1 MSRQPAKKLLTLS
14 SPRAFYLA
22 IVAAVVLAVAT
33 GFALYVL
40 ISHTNADA
48 ATNLMRETTKTRADG
63 MEERIAAME
72 ASLQKIAARNDVV
85 ATLGAAIEN
94 DAALEMLAQKIR
106 DQNSAFTQVDLIP
119 RGKSENFPLSFAELD
134 QVKRTEKGEVTSPEA
149 IMIDGAY
156 IFYVSTPVWN
166 AKRDQIEGTLF
177 VIQNIDRIKEIV
189 SGFDPTYGSTSLV
202 QTFYGLEPRIVFTIG
217 DIAPQLRVTDL
228 AQIGT
233 SHWHILFTPSPEF
246 YKNQGVS
253 PVVLMGILAGL
264 GIVLAIVVIFLL
276 RAARSADLK
285 LYKTMKGPASA
296 RKISKNKKDNK
307 AATTTAEDEENETAT
322 SSAANDMNEISDPL
336 FQHHD
341 MLDISDT
348 EIEEEPESQPKAP
361 VPAPAAFAPAA
372 MAPAPEPVAPVPA
385 PATSGTINP
394 AIFRDYDIRG
404 DAGLHLPDEVVYSI
418 GQAIGSEA
426 ISRGQIRL
434 AVGADGRLSS
444 PRIKEA
450 LVNGI
455 LATGANVVD
464 IGNVPSPILYFV
476 TETTDIQSGV
486 IVTASHNPA
495 SDNGFK
501 IILKGKTLSDDG
513 ITALKNRIT
522 NKNLSH
528 GKGVLS
534 KNSYTA
540 AYLEKIT
547 SDIAL
552 SDSLKVVIDCA
563 NGIAGEVAPRL
574 LGDLGCEVVPLF
586 CDVDGNFPNHE
597 PDPSVDSNLKALVAK
612 VLAEKAD
619 LGIALDGDGDRLVAV
634 SSSGKIVAPDRLLM
648 VFAKDIVSRH
658 PGTDVVFDVKCTRRL
673 NSLISGYG
681 GRPLMWKS
689 GHAHIKAKMK
699 ETGAMLGGELSGHI
713 FFKERWY
720 GFDDGLYAAARLL
733 EILTTRGQSFDAVLS
748 TLPVSAITPE
758 IRIPVDEEQKFE
770 LIQRLVTRGDFSG
783 GKITTLDGLRVDF
796 SKGWGLIR
804 ASNTSAC
811 LTLRFE
817 ADNDEMLNKIRDM
830 FRKQMKAIIPDVNT
844 NF

>member
-1 MSRQPAKKLLTLS
+1 MSKQPTKKSVVLS
-14 SPRAFYLA
+14 SPKAFYLA
-22 IVAAVVLAVAT
+22 IVAAVILAVAT
-33 GFALYVL
+33 GLALYIL

-48 ATNLMRETTKTRADG
+48 AANLMKETTKTRAG
-63 MEERIAAME
+63 GVEERIAAME
-72 ASLQKIAARNDVV
+72 ASLQKIAARDDVV
-85 ATLGAAIEN
+85 ATLGSTIEN
-94 DAALEMLAQKIR
+94 DATLDVLAQKIR
-106 DQNSAFTQVDLIP
+106 GGNSAFTQVNLIP
-119 RGKSENFPLSFAELD
+119 HGKSENFPLSFAELD
-134 QVKRTEKGEVTSPEA
+134 QVKRTEKGEVTYPEA
-149 IMIDGAY
+149 ILVDGAY
-156 IFYVSTPVWN
+156 IFYISTPIWN
-166 AKRDQIEGTLF
+166 AKRDRIEGTLF
-177 VIQNIDRIKEIV
+177 VIQGIDRIKEIV
-189 SGFDPTYGSTSLV
+189 SEFNTADGSTSLV
-202 QTFYGLEPRIVFTIG
+202 QTFYGLEPRMVFTIG
-217 DIAPQLRVTDL
+217 DIAPQLRIKDMV
-228 AQIGT
+228 QIGA

-246 YKNQGVS
+246 YKNQSIS
-253 PVVLMGILAGL
+253 PAVLMGILAGL

-276 RAARSADLK
+276 RAARNADLK

-296 RKISKNKKDNK
+296 KKIFKSKKDNNVDTK
-307 AATTTAEDEENETAT
+307 AAADEADETAT
-322 SSAANDMNEISDPL
+322 SSAAHDMNEISDPL
-336 FQHHD
+336 FQHND
-341 MLDISDT
+341 MLDISDLDL
-348 EIEEEPESQPKAP
+348 EEEAETKPEVAS
-361 VPAPAAFAPAA
+361 PATFAPAA
-372 MAPAPEPVAPVPA
+372 MAPKPVAPAPA
-385 PATSGTINP
+385 SPPATSHALNP

-404 DAGLHLPDEVVYSI
+404 DAALHLPDEIVHTI

-426 ISRGQIRL
+426 IARGQIRL

-444 PRIKEA
+444 PRIKQA
-450 LVNGI
+450 LINGI
-455 LATGANVVD
+455 LSTGANVVD

-476 TETTDIQSGV
+476 TETTDILSGV

-513 ITALKNRIT
+513 ITALKTRIA
-522 NKNLSH
+522 NKNFSH
-528 GKGVLS
+528 GQGVLS
-534 KNSYTA
+534 KTNYTS

-563 NGIAGEVAPRL
+563 NGIAGEIAPQL
-574 LGDLGCEVVPLF
+574 LSDLGCEVVPLF
-586 CDVDGNFPNHE
+586 CEVDGSFPNHE

-619 LGIALDGDGDRLVAV
+619 LGIALDGDGDRLVVV
-634 SSSGKIVAPDRLLM
+634 SSSGKIIAPDRLLM
-648 VFAKDIVSRH
+648 VFAKDVVSRH

-733 EILTTRGQSFDAVLS
+733 EILTTRAQSFDAVLS

-758 IRIPVDEEQKFE
+758 IRIPVDEDQKFE
-770 LIQRLVTRGDFSG
+770 LIQRMLTRGDFSG

-817 ADNDEMLNKIRDM
+817 GDNDEMLGKIRDM
-830 FRKQMKAIIPDVNT
+830 FRKQMKAVIPNVNT